1 MNKTADQKAVGRDG
15 QSGGGGREEREKEGK
30 CQYTKAA
37 RMKKMIAVLVREDR
51 NEDGYFK
58 RQSKG
63 NNTL

>member
-15 QSGGGGREEREKEGK
+15 KRGGTGREEREEEVK

-37 RMKKMIAVLVREDR
+37 RMKKMIVVLVREDR

>member
-1 MNKTADQKAVGRDG
+1 
-15 QSGGGGREEREKEGK
+15 
-30 CQYTKAA
+30 
-37 RMKKMIAVLVREDR
+37 MKKMIVVLVREDR